1 MWNRSNMEKGKRW
14 DRGYWMTGINVRLL
28 IHFISVFASQDMLCS
43 SGCHGNGTSSAISH
57 DITLFHILQVLQ
69 SRPVNFPQVR
79 GQRRPE
85 TLPSLN
91 AWIHAW
97 EECHVFFSTLTT
109 CHSGKQQPNKVRI
122 DFIQR
127 HFLYSVKGHDLM
139 RSNIFN
145 EVASW
150 N

>member
-1 MWNRSNMEKGKRW
+1 MWNRSIVMKGKRG
-14 DRGYWMTGINVRLL
+14 DRGYWMMDINVRLL
-28 IHFISVFASQDMLCS
+28 MHFISVFVSQDMLRS
-43 SGCHGNGTSSAISH
+43 SGCHGNSTSAGVSH

-69 SRPVNFPQVR
+69 SKAVNLPQVR
-79 GQRRPE
+79 GQGRLE
-85 TLPSLN
+85 TLPRLN
-91 AWIHAW
+91 AGIQAW
-97 EECHVFFSTLTT
+97 EKCPVFLLTT

-127 HFLYSVKGHDLM
+127 HFLYSVKGHGLM

-145 EVASW
+145 EAVSR